1 MQVSIW
7 YRQRLNKRSSGSL
20 GRYQIMTENTV
31 PYLHSQISLR
41 CLRLAEGQKEKRK
54 SASAKFIL
62 RELYIYIYS
71 SEKNGNKQSKAKK
84 DDNATASEL
93 ELQN

>member
-62 RELYIYIYS
+62 RELYIYIFIR
-71 SEKNGNKQSKAKK
+71 EKRQQTEQGEKR
-84 DDNATASEL
+84 
-93 ELQN
+93 

>member
-62 RELYIYIYS
+62 RELYIYIYIFIR
-71 SEKNGNKQSKAKK
+71 EKRQQTEQGEKR
-84 DDNATASEL
+84 
-93 ELQN
+93 